1 MEIHQCNPLY
11 KQTYKQT
18 QKKKKHMTIS
28 LHAEKAFNKIQHP
41 FMLKVLERSGTQTST
56 LYIRKGTYS
65 KLRDNIKLNGEKLN
79 AIPL

>member
-1 MEIHQCNPLY
+1 
-11 KQTYKQT
+11 
-18 QKKKKHMTIS
+18 MTIS